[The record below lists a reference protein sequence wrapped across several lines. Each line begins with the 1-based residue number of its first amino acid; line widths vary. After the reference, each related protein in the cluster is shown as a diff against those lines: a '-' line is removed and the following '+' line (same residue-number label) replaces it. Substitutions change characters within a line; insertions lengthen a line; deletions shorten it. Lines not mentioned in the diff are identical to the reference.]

1 MTIITRF
8 IRLCKA
14 DIHGVMDH
22 LEDKELLLKQYLRDM
37 EDDLNAEKT
46 RLGQLTAANEG
57 SRRFFGKYE
66 NEIAR
71 IEDEIETAIQK
82 EKDDIA
88 RFLIRK
94 SRPYMQ
100 MRNQTSRQMEAA
112 EDEIS
117 QLKTRIEQRQ
127 AQLKDIQ
134 RRAREYSE
142 TIKAGTDL
150 FDIGDVEN
158 DDAFTEE
165 EIELELFRRKEKL
178 PKEAVA

>member
-1 MTIITRF
+1 MTIMTRF

-22 LEDKELLLKQYLRDM
+22 LEDKQLLLKQYLRDM

-46 RLGQLTAANEG
+46 RMRQLIAANER
-57 SRRFFGKYE
+57 SRRLFGKYE

-71 IEDEIETAIQK
+71 IKDEIATAIQK

-94 SRPYMQ
+94 SRPYIK
-100 MRNQTSRQMEAA
+100 MRDQTSRQMEAA

-117 QLKTRIEQRQ
+117 QLKTRIEQRRV
-127 AQLKDIQ
+127 QLKDIQ

-142 TIKAGTDL
+142 TIKAGTDM
-150 FDIGDVEN
+150 FDMGHVEN

-178 PKEAVA
+178 QKEAIA